1 MKIAFFSA
9 KSYDIEYF
17 NKFNKG
23 FNHELRFFETRLN
36 ERTANLIQDE
46 KAVCVFVN
54 DKVSKPT
61 LEILHQ
67 KDVKLI
73 ALRCAGF
80 NNVDLKLAKDLGIK
94 VVRVLAYSPYA
105 VAEHTVALILTLNR
119 KTHKA
124 FNRVRE
130 SNFSLEKLVGFDLHG
145 KTVGVIGTG
154 KIGAIFCKIMLGFG
168 CKVIAHDL
176 YPDEKLKK
184 LGIEYEPIDQIFE
197 QSQIIS
203 LHCPLTPET
212 HHIIDEEAISKMQK
226 GVMFVNTSRGALVDT
241 TAVLAGLKSRKIGNL
256 AIDVYEQEEALFFQD
271 LSGEILEDEEIT
283 RLLTFPNVLITA
295 HQSFFTHEALEQ
307 IATTTLQNVLDFENE
322 AELVNEIK
330 I

>member
-1 MKIAFFSA
+1 M
-9 KSYDIEYF
+9 
-17 NKFNKG
+17 
-23 FNHELRFFETRLN
+23 
-36 ERTANLIQDE
+36 
-46 KAVCVFVN
+46 
-54 DKVSKPT
+54 
-61 LEILHQ
+61 
-67 KDVKLI
+67 
-73 ALRCAGF
+73 
-80 NNVDLKLAKDLGIK
+80 
-94 VVRVLAYSPYA
+94 
-105 VAEHTVALILTLNR
+105 
-119 KTHKA
+119 
-124 FNRVRE
+124 
-130 SNFSLEKLVGFDLHG
+130 
-145 KTVGVIGTG
+145 GVIGTG

-168 CKVIAHDL
+168 CKVIVHDL

-226 GVMFVNTSRGALVDT
+226 GVMIVNTSRGALVDT